1 MTALGKAVSSAD
13 LDWVEAG
20 TWRIMVAEDS
30 GFWRNVVRS
39 GIHDFASDL
48 TVIEAGDG
56 QSALEALSRDRIDIA
71 FVDLAMPEIN
81 GAEVIKR
88 IQADARMPFFA
99 VISVNSDAAE
109 IARMR
114 KLSAYDYLVKPFGT
128 DSIKRVLTTYERISR
143 QSRVLIVDDS
153 GTARSI
159 IRRILQRSV
168 FNFEIVEAGDGV
180 AAFELYADRPA
191 DIVFLDLNM
200 PGLDGAQ
207 ITRILRAH
215 NRSVRI
221 VLMSGSQ
228 EALDRHAVLTPA
240 AALKKPFFP
249 NDLDRVVHRL
259 FDLPLPYGGA

>member
-1 MTALGKAVSSAD
+1 MAALGRTVAATD
-13 LDWVEAG
+13 LEWIEAG
-20 TWRIMVAEDS
+20 AWRVMVAEDS
-30 GFWRNVVRS
+30 GFWRNVVRA
-39 GIHDFASDL
+39 GIHEFSRDL
-48 TVIEAGDG
+48 TVIEAADG
-56 QSALEALSRDRIDIA
+56 QTALDILSRERVDLA

-81 GAEVIKR
+81 GGEVVKR
-88 IQADARMPFFA
+88 LQADVRMPFFA
-99 VISVNSDAAE
+99 VISVTSDAAE

-114 KLSAYDYLVKPFGT
+114 KLSAYDYLVKPFGAEE
-128 DSIKRVLTTYERISR
+128 IKRVLSTYERISR

-159 IRRILQRSV
+159 IRRILQRSI
-168 FNFEIVEAGDGV
+168 FNFEIAEAGDGV
-180 AAFELYADRPA
+180 AAFEVYADQPA

-207 ITRILRAH
+207 TMRILRAH
-215 NRSVRI
+215 NRNVRI

-228 EALDRHAVLTPA
+228 EALDRHAMLAPA

-249 NDLDRVVHRL
+249 ADLDRVVHRL